1 MIYQSSSRYFFI
13 LEGWKKGEEKR
24 DKRDKRKNNKKKER
38 GNIPDKKIFL
48 LQKLQKYLSA
58 FSTAFTSRSTQALIS
73 ARSSTSTGEC
83 I

>member
-48 LQKLQKYLSA
+48 LQKYLSA